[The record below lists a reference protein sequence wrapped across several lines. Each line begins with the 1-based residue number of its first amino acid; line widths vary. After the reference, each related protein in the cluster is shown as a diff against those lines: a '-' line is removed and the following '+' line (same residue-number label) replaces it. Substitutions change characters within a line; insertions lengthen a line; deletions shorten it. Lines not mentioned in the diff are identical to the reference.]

1 MNPNIEIRAY
11 SKTDQ
16 VHVLDLLKLNTPD
29 FFSEDEE
36 KDLIYYLENEIEQYF
51 VLEFD
56 QTIIGC
62 GGINFAGNHTIGR
75 ISWDILHPKYQR
87 KGFGGLLLNYRIDI
101 LRSIKS
107 IQTISVRTS
116 QLAYKFYE
124 KSGFD
129 LIEVNKNFWAEGF
142 DLYKMELKNETLLE
156 IGAKY

>member
-62 GGINFAGNHTIGR
+62 GGINFAGNRTIGR
-75 ISWDILHPKYQR
+75 IS
-87 KGFGGLLLNYRIDI
+87 
-101 LRSIKS
+101 
-107 IQTISVRTS
+107 
-116 QLAYKFYE
+116 
-124 KSGFD
+124 
-129 LIEVNKNFWAEGF
+129 
-142 DLYKMELKNETLLE
+142 
-156 IGAKY
+156 

>member
-1 MNPNIEIRAY
+1 MTSNVAIRAY

-29 FFSEDEE
+29 FFSEDEKE
-36 KDLIYYLENEIEQYF
+36 DFIYYLENEIEQYF
-51 VLEFD
+51 VLEYD

-62 GGINFAGNHTIGR
+62 GGINFAENYTIGK

-87 KGFGGLLLNYRIDI
+87 KGFGNLLLTYRIDI
-101 LRSIKS
+101 LKSIKS

-124 KSGFD
+124 KLGFN
-129 LIEVNKNFWAEGF
+129 LIEVNKDFWAEGF
-142 DLYKMELKNETLLE
+142 DLYRMEFK
-156 IGAKY
+156 K